1 MVHFVWNFVP
11 TVLFSFLFWAF
22 HAVFMENENW
32 ETEVPEKMIAQEM
45 KRWEK
50 DELLRISD
58 KSQEGS

>member
-22 HAVFMENENW
+22 YTVFMENENW